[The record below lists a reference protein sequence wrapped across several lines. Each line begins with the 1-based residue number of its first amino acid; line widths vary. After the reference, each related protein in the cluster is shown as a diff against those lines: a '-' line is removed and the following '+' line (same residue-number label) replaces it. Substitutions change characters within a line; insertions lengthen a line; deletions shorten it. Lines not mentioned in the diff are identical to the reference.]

1 MSDVDTGGSIDLL
14 RDREFLALSGTAFAR
29 AQAYSTILIAL
40 ALYAE
45 QFDTSGTVEGLF
57 GTAFAL
63 AQLVI
68 VLPLGRYIDVG
79 NAKRYLLGGLALN
92 VLVFVGF
99 SLVQTVEHVVAV
111 RVVQGVGA
119 SLLWLT
125 GSAVVGEIS
134 PDGERGHWL
143 GVYNQVG
150 AVSSLAGDVFG
161 GLLLYLYGFQVAYAA
176 LVAITTVALGLVF
189 VYLRDEP
196 GGRADPDEATGVETL
211 QRLLGRTAIR
221 ALVLFRVAFS
231 VGKMAVII
239 FLPIYARTAFGI
251 NPFAIGGI
259 LAGGKLTKSALQGY
273 VGVLTD
279 RVDDPSLF
287 VLAGAVCYALG
298 TMLIPFAELA
308 HHVFPVVTVVSPV
321 SAASMTLP
329 PAFFSLFLAYAVLG
343 VGDSVRLPASM
354 SLFVEEGEHFDAVAG
369 SMSLRSISWKVGQV
383 TGPVV
388 VGAVWDATSVF
399 VAFATAAGSLL
410 FSAGVF
416 AVLFGVDPAPEAG
429 PAPND

>member
-1 MSDVDTGGSIDLL
+1 VSSAATGGSIGLL
-14 RDREFLALSGTAFAR
+14 RNREFFALAGTAFAR
-29 AQAYSTILIAL
+29 AQAYSTVLIAL

-45 QFDTSGTVEGLF
+45 QFDTTGTVEGLF

-79 NAKRYLLGGLALN
+79 NSKHYLLAGLGLN
-92 VLVFVGF
+92 VVVFVGF
-99 SLVQTVEHVVAV
+99 SLVGSVEHVILV
-111 RVVQGVGA
+111 RAIQGIGA

-134 PDGERGHWL
+134 PADERGHWL

-150 AVSSLAGDVFG
+150 AFSSLAGDVFG
-161 GLLLYLYGFQVAYAA
+161 GLLLYVYGFQVAYAA
-176 LVAITTVALGLVF
+176 LIVITMVAFGLVL

-196 GGRADPDEATGVETL
+196 GGRKDPEEATGIETL
-211 QRLLGRTAIR
+211 HRLLGRTAIR
-221 ALVLFRVAFS
+221 ALVLFRVSFS

-251 NPFAIGGI
+251 NPLAIGGI

-273 VGVLTD
+273 VGALTD
-279 RVDDPSLF
+279 RSDDPYRFILG
-287 VLAGAVCYALG
+287 GAVLYALG
-298 TMLIPFAELA
+298 TILVPYAEVA
-308 HHVFPVVTVVSPV
+308 HRVFPTVTLASPV
-321 SAASMTLP
+321 SATGMTLP

-369 SMSLRSISWKVGQV
+369 SMSLRSIAWKLGQV
-383 TGPVV
+383 SGPVL

-399 VAFATAAGSLL
+399 VAFAVAAGALLLSALVFALL
-410 FSAGVF
+410 FS
-416 AVLFGVDPAPEAG
+416 VDPAPEGSPVAG
-429 PAPND
+429 D